1 MGEKRNRE
9 IRVPGKSL
17 GWVVS
22 KVFNNNHN
30 DNSSNNSN
38 DDDETGCIY
47 SLVSI
52 NFCIVERKIIN
63 LATVP
68 NPDSLHYRQDIST
81 ERFKPENSRAAS
93 RGMKSHCSHINKKK
107 KKRKSRRLA
116 WGTRPPERCVRQIKM
131 LAPGGH
137 QGHHNQPFCFLIS
150 IAQPLPH

>member
-68 NPDSLHYRQDIST
+68 NPDSLHYRQDI
-81 ERFKPENSRAAS
+81 RHRA
-93 RGMKSHCSHINKKK
+93 
-107 KKRKSRRLA
+107 
-116 WGTRPPERCVRQIKM
+116 V
-131 LAPGGH
+131 
-137 QGHHNQPFCFLIS
+137 
-150 IAQPLPH
+150 